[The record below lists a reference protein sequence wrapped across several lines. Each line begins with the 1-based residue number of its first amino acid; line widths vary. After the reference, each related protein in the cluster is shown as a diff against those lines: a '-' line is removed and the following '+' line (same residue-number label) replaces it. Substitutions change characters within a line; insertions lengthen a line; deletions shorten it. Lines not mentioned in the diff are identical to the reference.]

1 MGSGRDD
8 GLPPFSYNAG
18 RAVVSLSATGACG
31 AVENAPIL
39 HERCA
44 SAGHGGSN
52 QGRKAAAEKC
62 LAQRIGASFSRT
74 TPERMNT
81 TTTASRPRKSGSRS
95 STGSLLHPFSTPRSP
110 HTPSLPD
117 ARPRSDRFRCGG
129 RKSKFLAVSRAQ
141 KQIPCSLSIWYD
153 WRDDGD
159 DPKEA
164 EHRFGIVR
172 RKPTGET

>member
-1 MGSGRDD
+1 MNFAATTFCPAKSPVR
-8 GLPPFSYNAG
+8 SI
-18 RAVVSLSATGACG
+18 VVVALHSLFA
-31 AVENAPIL
+31 
-39 HERCA
+39 
-44 SAGHGGSN
+44 
-52 QGRKAAAEKC
+52 
-62 LAQRIGASFSRT
+62 
-74 TPERMNT
+74 
-81 TTTASRPRKSGSRS
+81 
-95 STGSLLHPFSTPRSP
+95 PRSP